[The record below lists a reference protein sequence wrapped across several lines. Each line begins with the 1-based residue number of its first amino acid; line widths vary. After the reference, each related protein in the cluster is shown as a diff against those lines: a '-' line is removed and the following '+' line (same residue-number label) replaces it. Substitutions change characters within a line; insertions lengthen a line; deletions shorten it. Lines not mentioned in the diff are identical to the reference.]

1 MDLREGRP
9 AAVDRHPWELARVAA
24 LRRIAARYR
33 LLNGPDLRV
42 LDIGCGDGFLIDALT
57 EEAGATVDAIDSNLT
72 PERRAELAALHPRLS
87 FHAGYQEVAGR
98 RYHLLTLFDVL
109 EHLAD
114 DHAFLQETMAGFA
127 RPGGLLFCTVPAFPA
142 LFCGH
147 DVFLRHHRR
156 YHRPGLRRLL
166 AQAGLR
172 ELGSGYLFGS
182 LLPCRA
188 LETLRERLL
197 GASHAPA
204 GLGAWRHGPH
214 LSQVIKRLLEYDN
227 RLLLA
232 LNGLGVN
239 LPGLTVW
246 AVCQIP

>member
-9 AAVDRHPWELARVAA
+9 SAVDRHPWELARVAA

-33 LLNGPDLRV
+33 LLNGPGPRV

-57 EEAGATVDAIDSNLT
+57 ADAGATVDAIDSNLT
-72 PERRAELAALHPRLS
+72 PARRAELTALHPRLS
-87 FHAGYQEVAGR
+87 FHAGYEEVAGR
-98 RYHLLTLFDVL
+98 RYRLLTMFDVL

-114 DHAFLQETMAGFA
+114 DQAFLKETMARFA
-127 RPGGLLFCTVPAFPA
+127 SPGGLLFCTVPAFQS

-147 DVFLRHHRR
+147 DAFLRHHRR

-166 AQAGLR
+166 AQAGLK

-188 LETLRERLL
+188 LETLREKLL
-197 GASHAPA
+197 GASGVQT
-204 GLGAWRHGPH
+204 GLAAWRHGPH

-232 LNGLGVN
+232 LNGLGIN

-246 AVCQIP
+246 AVCQTP